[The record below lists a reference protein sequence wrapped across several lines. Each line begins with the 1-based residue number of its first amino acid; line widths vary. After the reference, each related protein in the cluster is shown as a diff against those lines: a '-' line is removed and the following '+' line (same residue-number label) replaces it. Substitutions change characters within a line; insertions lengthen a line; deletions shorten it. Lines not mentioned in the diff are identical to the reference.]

1 MRCEDS
7 GGPTNTTRPRCRE
20 VGPPVKDN
28 DVRELPRALRLYLLA
43 VYAACAILVVGQV
56 ALTFGG
62 DIARADSGIVLWPA
76 LLFALLAYLGER
88 TSLQVSAAVDQSL
101 ATPVHIAAILLL
113 PAPVP
118 LLITLA
124 AVVASQAMQG
134 DRERYKRFFNICHPT
149 LAVGVSTL
157 ALSLFVAPTAAL
169 GAVGGSLTDHG
180 VAPILYVAALLATYY
195 ALDVGTLLGV
205 LALLE
210 GRPLLEVWRTVYRR
224 NALPELATSAIGVLA
239 AVAWRHNPVLLIPVI
254 LPVLALR
261 AAFGAIA
268 AAEGARGVAREAQAR
283 AEEALRVRDD
293 FMNAASHD
301 LRTPLTGVM
310 GRSELLQM
318 RLDSGR
324 ALDEAW
330 FHTQLDLLR
339 QSAVRMAAVVEE
351 ITDAAQL
358 QMGRTLALKRER
370 IDLGEMARSVATMV
384 AAASTWNN
392 AAPVEVE
399 APADVVVEGDRR
411 RLERVVQNVVGNAIK
426 YSPSGAPVRVRVE
439 ERVENGERWAT
450 ITVRDRG
457 VGIPADELPR
467 LFTRYYRA
475 STSKGIAGTGIG
487 LAGSRT
493 IVEQHGGRI
502 AIESAV
508 GEGSTVTVALPH
520 TPRSPAPAALPSE

>member
-1 MRCEDS
+1 MR
-7 GGPTNTTRPRCRE
+7 G
-20 VGPPVKDN
+20 
-28 DVRELPRALRLYLLA
+28 LPRALRLYLLA
-43 VYAACAILVVGQV
+43 IYAACAVLVVGHV
-56 ALTFGG
+56 ALTLGG
-62 DIARADSGIVLWPA
+62 SVARANGLSALWPA

-88 TSLQVSAAVDQSL
+88 TGLHVSAAVDQSL

-113 PAPVP
+113 PAPAP
-118 LLITLA
+118 LLITLV
-124 AVVASQAMQG
+124 AVVAAQVIGG
-134 DRERYKRFFNICHPT
+134 DREQYKRLFNVCHPT
-149 LAVGVSTL
+149 LAVGISML
-157 ALSLFVAPTAAL
+157 ALSVFVAPTAAL
-169 GAVGGSLTDHG
+169 GAGAGQGFGLGFGHG
-180 VAPILYVAALLATYY
+180 VAPILYVGVLLAVYY

-210 GRPLLEVWRTVYRR
+210 GRSPFAVWRTVYRR

-239 AVAWRHNPVLLIPVI
+239 AVAWRHNPVLLIVII

-261 AAFGAIA
+261 AAFEAIA
-268 AAEGARGVAREAQAR
+268 AAEEARGVAREAQAR

-324 ALDEAW
+324 PMDEAW
-330 FHTQLDLLR
+330 FGAQLDLLR

-370 IDLGEMARSVATMV
+370 VDVGEMARSVASMV

-399 APADVVVEGDRR
+399 APTDVVVEGDRR

-426 YSPSGAPVRVRVE
+426 YSPGGAPVRVRVE
-439 ERVENGERWAT
+439 ERVEGGERWAT

-457 VGIPADELPR
+457 IGIPADELPR

-502 AIESAV
+502 AIESVV
-508 GEGSTVTVALPH
+508 GEGTTVTVAIPRMPLSP
-520 TPRSPAPAALPSE
+520 TPGASSSEQSR